1 MAEASLSGLGVLV
14 TRPAHQAG
22 ELVAAIEAAGGRAIR
37 FPTIEIVPRNDADVE
52 RDAADLGEPDI
63 VIFVSANAVRF
74 GLGYAGSASVAAVG
88 PATAAAI
95 EAAGR
100 DVDIRPAEGFDSEHL
115 LAEAALEDV
124 GGKTVRIVR
133 GNSGRELIADT
144 LRGRGAIVE
153 YLAVYERRA
162 PAADTGE
169 IERAWQAMFDLN
181 VMSGVRLSR
190 ALMPDMLARGWGRII
205 FIGSDQSSKPNPSMS
220 HYAMTKT
227 ALVSIARSLAELTR
241 DSGVTVNTV
250 QVAPTWTDGVDA
262 FMHQM
267 AEIEGTT
274 PEEMSKAYFA
284 EGEGRTSLLQRWAE
298 PAEIANVVAF
308 LCSPRASAING
319 SAPRADGGMVRAL
332 F

>member
-1 MAEASLSGLGVLV
+1 
-14 TRPAHQAG
+14 
-22 ELVAAIEAAGGRAIR
+22 
-37 FPTIEIVPRNDADVE
+37 
-52 RDAADLGEPDI
+52 
-63 VIFVSANAVRF
+63 
-74 GLGYAGSASVAAVG
+74 
-88 PATAAAI
+88 
-95 EAAGR
+95 
-100 DVDIRPAEGFDSEHL
+100 
-115 LAEAALEDV
+115 
-124 GGKTVRIVR
+124 
-133 GNSGRELIADT
+133 
-144 LRGRGAIVE
+144 
-153 YLAVYERRA
+153 
-162 PAADTGE
+162 
-169 IERAWQAMFDLN
+169 MFDLN

-190 ALMPDMLARGWGRII
+190 ALMPDMLARGWGRIV